1 MNAMFIMLLILGWIA
16 YLVFTR
22 RSMGDVASTETED
35 EDDDGLKDVVP
46 LLPYSHPNCDLF
58 LTSLHYN
65 DGLYVSRLG
74 EDEDE

>member
-16 YLVFTR
+16 YLVFSR
-22 RSMGDVASTETED
+22 RPADDVVSTGTED
-35 EDDDGLKDVVP
+35 EDDDGTMMVP
-46 LLPYSHPNCDLF
+46 PLHPNCDLV

-74 EDEDE
+74 EDEDD